1 MKLPIAKIFQKNI
14 RNLIRLSIFIA
25 VSASFNLS
33 FLDASSLPKSK
44 GKFHK
49 HQNTDNSGK
58 EIFKAHCLSC
68 HQADGSGVPGMYP
81 PLQKSDWV
89 NGDKN
94 KLINLL
100 LNGLEGEIIVNS
112 DTYSQVM
119 PKQNN
124 LSDQEIAAV
133 LNYIRNNLENHAD
146 SIKPE
151 EVSILRIK
159 IK

>member
-1 MKLPIAKIFQKNI
+1 MIFQKYLNNVI
-14 RNLIRLSIFIA
+14 CLSILIV
-25 VSASFNLS
+25 VSAILNLYV
-33 FLDASSLPKSK
+33 LNASSLPKSN
-44 GKFHK
+44 GIFHK

-58 EIFKAHCLSC
+58 EIFKTHCLSC

-94 KLINLL
+94 KLINIL

-133 LNYIRNNLENHAD
+133 LNYIRNNLDNHAD
-146 SIKPE
+146 SIKPK
-151 EVSILRIK
+151 EVSVLRMK